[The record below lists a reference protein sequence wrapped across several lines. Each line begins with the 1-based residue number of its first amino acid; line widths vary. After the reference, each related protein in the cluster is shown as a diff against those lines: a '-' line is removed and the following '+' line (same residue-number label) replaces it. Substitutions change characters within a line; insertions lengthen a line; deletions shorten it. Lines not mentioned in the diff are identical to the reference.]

1 MSHGSANSRGVA
13 ILFKKGVD
21 CIIHSKILDPVGR
34 YVILKAEIKDKMY
47 LLINIYAPN
56 KDANI
61 VEFLKDLGTTL
72 QKENLDEEENIILGG
87 DFNCPL
93 NTVLDKKGGILLP
106 RKSVVATIDCL
117 CADLDLVDIWRV
129 KNPSTKSYTWSQNSP
144 MILCRLDY
152 WLISNNLHDLVTT
165 TDIIPAIKTDHAAIS
180 IEFSISEKHI
190 KGPGHWKMNCSLLDD
205 EDYVREVTAKIPIWL
220 IEGQNE
226 LTDNRSIWDWTKYKI
241 RAHAIQ
247 YSKRKAMERKEKEM
261 NLQKEFA
268 KAKQLF
274 DSDPNTNNA
283 NAFNSVKEKLEL
295 LYEEKLQGIIIRSR
309 TRWWEHGEK
318 STKYFL
324 NLEKRNHV
332 KKHVRKLKTSGS
344 TITDPFSILSEQKR
358 FYQELYTS
366 QIKKAEN
373 TRATEHFLNNLNI
386 PSLTEQQRL
395 SCEGKI
401 TSSECAKALET
412 FQLNKA
418 PGNDGI
424 PVKFYKTFWSLISDP
439 FIRCANE
446 CFEKGEMSSSQK
458 QAVIS
463 LIEKKGKDRSFL
475 ENWRPISLVNV
486 DAKIMS
492 KVLAT
497 RIKNVLPDI
506 IHHNQSGFVKD
517 RYIGETVRSIF
528 DIMDFTLKENI
539 PGLMIFID
547 FHKAFD
553 SVEWNYLVTCLEAFC
568 FGPDFI
574 RWVKTLYKNIQS
586 CVINNGLTTDY
597 FALERGVRQ
606 GDPLSPYLFVVV
618 VETLALVIRQN
629 TAIKGIS
636 IGKEETKLLQYA
648 DDTTA
653 VLSDRDSAHAL
664 FNLLDVFRKLS
675 GLKINT
681 SKTEGMWVGS
691 LRNNKSKPFGIKWS
705 GEPIKA
711 LGVYYSYDIKLLHEK
726 NFIERLDSVKKLV
739 NLWSSRG
746 LTVYGK
752 VTVIKSLIIP
762 KFVYILSLLPAPKEI
777 VQELNRIL
785 FKFLWKGTD
794 KVTRLSTI
802 NEYEYGGLKMIDL
815 ESMIKS
821 LRLAWLK
828 RIFGENDGAWKNYLR
843 VSLKRYGGLFLF
855 YCNYDIK
862 DHHVPSLFYSELLQW
877 WSEFRDGYD
886 IKKEWQHIVWNNKEI
901 RINNQPIFY
910 GTFFENG
917 IIYVN
922 DLLFDTDTADSFKI
936 ISSKIGGKTNFLTWA
951 GLRHS
956 IPLYLKTKESTLS
969 EMSLLVTIDNKDF
982 DVLKKKSKDYYTLI
996 KSSKAKLPNS
1006 SQYLRQTFNLS
1017 VDHVKK
1023 IFWLPHKVSFEP
1035 YIKAFQYK
1043 VLNLILY
1050 TNTKLFKIGYI
1061 SDDKCSFCKSEPET
1075 PHHLLFHCSLV
1086 KPFWK
1091 DFEYY
1096 FYLLTREFVHLTLQ
1110 DVIIGI
1116 IYANYPLLNYL
1127 ILVAKVYI
1135 WDCRRSLTPP
1145 IINAFKLKVK
1155 IKYETEKF
1163 ICVNTNNMDKFNKK
1177 WDLCMGSV
1185 P

>member
-1 MSHGSANSRGVA
+1 MTLDNCKLVSLNVRGISNFCKRRTIYTWCRKQKADFIFLQETHSKHDTEKQWKNEWGGKNIMSHGSANSRSVA

-56 KDANI
+56 KDTNI

-93 NTVLDKKGGILLP
+93 NPVLDKKGGILLP

-152 WLISNNLHDLVTT
+152 WLISNNLQDLVTT

-205 EDYVREVTAKIPIWL
+205 EDYVRELTVKIPIWQ
-220 IEGQNE
+220 IEGQHE

-247 YSKRKAMERKEKEM
+247 HSKRKVVERKEKEM
-261 NLQKEFA
+261 NLQNEFA

-283 NAFNSVKEKLEL
+283 NALNSVKEKLEL
-295 LYEEKLQGIIIRSR
+295 LYEEKLQGIIIRAR
-309 TRWWEHGEK
+309 ARWWEHGER

-332 KKHVRKLKTSGS
+332 KKHVRKLRTSGS
-344 TITDPFSILSEQKR
+344 IITDPFNILS
-358 FYQELYTS
+358 
-366 QIKKAEN
+366 
-373 TRATEHFLNNLNI
+373 
-386 PSLTEQQRL
+386 
-395 SCEGKI
+395 
-401 TSSECAKALET
+401 
-412 FQLNKA
+412 
-418 PGNDGI
+418 
-424 PVKFYKTFWSLISDP
+424 
-439 FIRCANE
+439 
-446 CFEKGEMSSSQK
+446 K
-458 QAVIS
+458 QNV
-463 LIEKKGKDRSFL
+463 
-475 ENWRPISLVNV
+475 NVNV

-528 DIMDFTLKENI
+528 DLMDFTLKENI

-618 VETLALVIRQN
+618 VETLAIAIRQN
-629 TAIKGIS
+629 TAIKDIS

-675 GLKINT
+675 GLKIN
-681 SKTEGMWVGS
+681 
-691 LRNNKSKPFGIKWS
+691 
-705 GEPIKA
+705 
-711 LGVYYSYDIKLLHEK
+711 
-726 NFIERLDSVKKLV
+726 
-739 NLWSSRG
+739 SS
-746 LTVYGK
+746 
-752 VTVIKSLIIP
+752 
-762 KFVYILSLLPAPKEI
+762 
-777 VQELNRIL
+777 
-785 FKFLWKGTD
+785 
-794 KVTRLSTI
+794 
-802 NEYEYGGLKMIDL
+802 
-815 ESMIKS
+815 
-821 LRLAWLK
+821 
-828 RIFGENDGAWKNYLR
+828 
-843 VSLKRYGGLFLF
+843 
-855 YCNYDIK
+855 
-862 DHHVPSLFYSELLQW
+862 
-877 WSEFRDGYD
+877 
-886 IKKEWQHIVWNNKEI
+886 
-901 RINNQPIFY
+901 
-910 GTFFENG
+910 
-917 IIYVN
+917 
-922 DLLFDTDTADSFKI
+922 
-936 ISSKIGGKTNFLTWA
+936 
-951 GLRHS
+951 
-956 IPLYLKTKESTLS
+956 
-969 EMSLLVTIDNKDF
+969 
-982 DVLKKKSKDYYTLI
+982 
-996 KSSKAKLPNS
+996 
-1006 SQYLRQTFNLS
+1006 
-1017 VDHVKK
+1017 
-1023 IFWLPHKVSFEP
+1023 
-1035 YIKAFQYK
+1035 
-1043 VLNLILY
+1043 
-1050 TNTKLFKIGYI
+1050 
-1061 SDDKCSFCKSEPET
+1061 
-1075 PHHLLFHCSLV
+1075 
-1086 KPFWK
+1086 
-1091 DFEYY
+1091 
-1096 FYLLTREFVHLTLQ
+1096 
-1110 DVIIGI
+1110 
-1116 IYANYPLLNYL
+1116 
-1127 ILVAKVYI
+1127 
-1135 WDCRRSLTPP
+1135 
-1145 IINAFKLKVK
+1145 
-1155 IKYETEKF
+1155 
-1163 ICVNTNNMDKFNKK
+1163 
-1177 WDLCMGSV
+1177 
-1185 P
+1185 